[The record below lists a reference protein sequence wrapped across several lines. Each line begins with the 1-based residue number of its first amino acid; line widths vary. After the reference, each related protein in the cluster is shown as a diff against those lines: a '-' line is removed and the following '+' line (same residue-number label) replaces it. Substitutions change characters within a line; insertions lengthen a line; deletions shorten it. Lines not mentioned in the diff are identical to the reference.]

1 MTKKRRDIFMVYILT
16 AALLFFASAI
26 PSPATVNYT
35 YDNGNRLTQADYP
48 DGTTVVYSYDDTG
61 SRTQKVVTDIAAPTG
76 TISINAGAYATNS
89 VNVTLTLTCSDP
101 SGCAEMRFSNDDTNY
116 STAEAYAATKSW
128 SLESGDGVKG
138 VYAKFKDPAGNWSAA
153 FNDAILLDT
162 AAPSTSASP
171 AGGSY
176 AAAQSVT
183 LSCDDGA
190 GAGCDKTY
198 YTTDG
203 STPTTASPQ
212 YASPLNIAASTTL
225 KFFSADLAGNSETV
239 KTETYTIGESYIR
252 IAGATPVYYATLQA
266 AYDAAASGNTIQ
278 MRAVSRT
285 ESLNVNR
292 DITVSI
298 EGGYNSDYSSIT
310 GMTTLLGSIR
320 TYTGGGTLTIKNFIL
335 NTQ

>member
-1 MTKKRRDIFMVYILT
+1 MTKKRRDTFIVYILT
-16 AALLFFASAI
+16 AALLFFASTT
-26 PSPATVNYT
+26 PSLATVTYT

-48 DGTTVVYSYDDTG
+48 DGTIVVYTYDDTG
-61 SRTQKVVTDIAAPTG
+61 SRTQRVVSDITAPTG
-76 TISINAGAYATNS
+76 TISINAGASATNS

-128 SLESGDGVKG
+128 SLESGDGAKG

-153 FNDAILLDT
+153 FNDAVLLDT
-162 AAPSTSASP
+162 VAPSTSASP
-171 AGGSY
+171 AGGGY

-183 LSCDDGA
+183 LSCTDTSGS
-190 GAGCDKTY
+190 GCDKTY

-203 STPTTASPQ
+203 TMPTTASPQ
-212 YASPLNIAASTTL
+212 YASPLDIAASTTL
-225 KFFSADLAGNSETV
+225 KFFSADLAGNNETV
-239 KTETYTIGESYIR
+239 KSETYTIGTAQIR
-252 IAGATPVYYATLQA
+252 IAGATPVDYPTLQA
-266 AYDAAASGNTIQ
+266 AYDAAVSGDTIQ
-278 MRAVSRT
+278 MKAVSRT

-292 DITVSI
+292 DIAVSI

-310 GMTTLLGSIR
+310 GMTSLLGTIR
-320 TYTGGGTLTIKNFIL
+320 TYAGGGTLTIKNFIL